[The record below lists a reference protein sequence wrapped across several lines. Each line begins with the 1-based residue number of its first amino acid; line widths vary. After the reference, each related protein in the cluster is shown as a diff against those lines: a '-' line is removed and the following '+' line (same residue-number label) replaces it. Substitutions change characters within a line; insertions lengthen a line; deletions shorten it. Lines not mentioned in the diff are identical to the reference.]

1 MIPTCPVMMYHHDV
15 HRIRIAD
22 VIIII
27 LYISIVVASI
37 AFFPEGGDTLYVS
50 TESGEYAY
58 SLDEDGTYQFSGP
71 LGITTLEISDGRAR
85 IIDSPCSGKDCI
97 RQGYSSVLCC
107 MPNRIIA
114 TVRNTEGLDAEA
126 G

>member
-22 VIIII
+22 V
-27 LYISIVVASI
+27 
-37 AFFPEGGDTLYVS
+37 YVS

-97 RQGYSSVLCC
+97 RQGYSSALCC